1 MVQNA
6 GNIKNVS
13 LENLNPMLVFGK
25 KLNDDLLKLEAEV
38 AHSEIKLYSQKCE
51 AIYKR
56 IEPKLFALNEIS
68 KKLPVDD
75 SVKFE
80 NARKAYVSIKRKYDN
95 IINYDTTSYPFVKK
109 GDSWTYKHRIEV
121 E

>member
-1 MVQNA
+1 MK
-6 GNIKNVS
+6 NIN
-13 LENLNPMLVFGK
+13 LESLNPLLVFAKG
-25 KLNDDLLKLEAEV
+25 LNDELLKIESEV
-38 AHSEIKLYSQKCE
+38 AHSEIKLFSIKCD

-80 NARKAYVSIKRKYDN
+80 NARKTYVAIKRKYDN
-95 IINYDTTSYPFVKK
+95 IIGYDQQSYPFIKK
-109 GDSWTYKHRIEV
+109 GDSWTYKHKIEV